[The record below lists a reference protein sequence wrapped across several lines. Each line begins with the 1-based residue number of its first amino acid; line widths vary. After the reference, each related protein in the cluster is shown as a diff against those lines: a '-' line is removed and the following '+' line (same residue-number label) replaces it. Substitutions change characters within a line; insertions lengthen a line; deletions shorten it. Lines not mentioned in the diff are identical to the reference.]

1 VIVGAVNTVISIFY
15 YLNLVRM
22 SYSKEPVSTE
32 PIRLSFNEKAL
43 CYVLIFLVL
52 YLGLMPFG
60 LTQLFS
66 AAV

>member
-1 VIVGAVNTVISIFY
+1 
-15 YLNLVRM
+15 LNLVRM

-32 PIRLSFNEKAL
+32 PIRLSFHEKAL